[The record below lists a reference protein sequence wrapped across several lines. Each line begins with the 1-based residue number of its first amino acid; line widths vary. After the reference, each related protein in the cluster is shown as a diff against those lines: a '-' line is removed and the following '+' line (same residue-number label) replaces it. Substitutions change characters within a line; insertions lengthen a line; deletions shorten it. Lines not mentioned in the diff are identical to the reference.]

1 MKKLFLLT
9 LALLAAATAGAQI
22 HLEGY
27 RQSDI
32 APRWTEGRW
41 DARWISVPGEPL
53 NAYGVYVFRKTLNL
67 PSKPERYVVHV
78 SADNRYKLYVNGHL
92 VSLGPA
98 RGDIYNWNYETV
110 DLSPWLRQGDNTL
123 AAEVWNFV
131 EWKPI
136 AQISF
141 NQTGL
146 IVQGNGPDE
155 QGANTDGSWKCL
167 RNDAYA
173 PHTTGVYGYFA
184 AGPGE
189 RVDAS
194 RYPWGWQQPDYD
206 DSAWAAARVGMEGA
220 AKGARDYPGRLL
232 VPTPIPPMEYAEDR
246 FSRVRQS
253 ENARIPD
260 AFPRSAASITVP
272 ARTKARILL
281 DNDSLTTAYLSLLFS
296 GGRGSQITVAYAEAL
311 YMDTAP
317 LSKGNRDEIEGKKFV
332 GYEDIILPDGGS
344 DRLFTSL
351 WWRTWR
357 YVQLTIE
364 TKDEP
369 LEIGDV
375 YGTFTAYPFERAS
388 TFDAPGHPQLNRML
402 DIGWRTA
409 RLCANE
415 TYMDCPYYEQLQ
427 YFGDTRIQ
435 ALITLYNTRDRYMAR
450 NAIEQGRQSI
460 VSDGITMSR
469 YPSGIHQFISSFS
482 LYWICMGHDY
492 WRYRGEEEYLKTLLP
507 AYRGVLSWYEGFLKE
522 DFSLAFVPHWFFG
535 DWASNFEAGEPF
547 REKDGNSAFQDL
559 LFVMGLEA
567 AANMEEAFGIPSYG
581 KRYRETASS
590 IKRTIK
596 EKYWDAER
604 GLFSDT
610 RDRRNY
616 SQHVNVLAILNEAVE
631 SDEARAVMERT
642 LADTTLTQ
650 TTIYFRYYLN
660 QALKKA
666 GLGDRLLDNMQVWED
681 QMALGLSTW
690 AEQPEPS
697 RSDCHAWG
705 SSPNIE
711 FFRTIL
717 AHPHRALARQAE
729 GGFGHDAP
737 PSRRH
742 RGKIPSRQKRFS
754 VGRNHAA
761 RGSRGRIDMERGT
774 QAASRRIPAI
784 DRSIKPYAYE
794 SDEDRGKSAAFVVS
808 ERGSTDRPSIRVRH
822 ASYTEARQRSDG
834 FLRRKCLSG
843 RNITARRGP
852 AICRY
857 GKTTCTGTLREPI
870 QGISRYGSV
879 PSCYK

>member
-1 MKKLFLLT
+1 
-9 LALLAAATAGAQI
+9 
-22 HLEGY
+22 
-27 RQSDI
+27 
-32 APRWTEGRW
+32 
-41 DARWISVPGEPL
+41 
-53 NAYGVYVFRKTLNL
+53 
-67 PSKPERYVVHV
+67 
-78 SADNRYKLYVNGHL
+78 
-92 VSLGPA
+92 
-98 RGDIYNWNYETV
+98 
-110 DLSPWLRQGDNTL
+110 
-123 AAEVWNFV
+123 
-131 EWKPI
+131 
-136 AQISF
+136 
-141 NQTGL
+141 
-146 IVQGNGPDE
+146 
-155 QGANTDGSWKCL
+155 
-167 RNDAYA
+167 
-173 PHTTGVYGYFA
+173 
-184 AGPGE
+184 
-189 RVDAS
+189 
-194 RYPWGWQQPDYD
+194 
-206 DSAWAAARVGMEGA
+206 MEGA

-344 DRLFTSL
+344 DSGLFTSL

-522 DFSLAFVPHWFFG
+522 DFSLAFVPHWFSATG
-535 DWASNFEAGEPF
+535 HRISR
-547 REKDGNSAFQDL
+547 RESLSARRTAIPRSKTCCLSWDSKRPPTWRRLSAYPRTGNAT
-559 LFVMGLEA
+559 A
-567 AANMEEAFGIPSYG
+567 
-581 KRYRETASS
+581 KRPRQSS
-590 IKRTIK
+590 GR
-596 EKYWDAER
+596 
-604 GLFSDT
+604 S
-610 RDRRNY
+610 RRNIGMPNAAC
-616 SQHVNVLAILNEAVE
+616 SPT
-631 SDEARAVMERT
+631 RAT
-642 LADTTLTQ
+642 GA
-650 TTIYFRYYLN
+650 TIRS
-660 QALKKA
+660 
-666 GLGDRLLDNMQVWED
+666 M
-681 QMALGLSTW
+681 STCW
-690 AEQPEPS
+690 
-697 RSDCHAWG
+697 RS
-705 SSPNIE
+705 
-711 FFRTIL
+711 
-717 AHPHRALARQAE
+717 
-729 GGFGHDAP
+729 
-737 PSRRH
+737 
-742 RGKIPSRQKRFS
+742 
-754 VGRNHAA
+754 
-761 RGSRGRIDMERGT
+761 
-774 QAASRRIPAI
+774 
-784 DRSIKPYAYE
+784 
-794 SDEDRGKSAAFVVS
+794 
-808 ERGSTDRPSIRVRH
+808 
-822 ASYTEARQRSDG
+822 
-834 FLRRKCLSG
+834 
-843 RNITARRGP
+843 
-852 AICRY
+852 
-857 GKTTCTGTLREPI
+857 
-870 QGISRYGSV
+870 
-879 PSCYK
+879 

>member
-1 MKKLFLLT
+1 M
-9 LALLAAATAGAQI
+9 
-22 HLEGY
+22 
-27 RQSDI
+27 
-32 APRWTEGRW
+32 
-41 DARWISVPGEPL
+41 
-53 NAYGVYVFRKTLNL
+53 
-67 PSKPERYVVHV
+67 HV

-246 FSRVRQS
+246 FSCVRQS

-296 GGRGSQITVAYAEAL
+296 GGQGSQITVAYAEAL

-375 YGTFTAYPFERAS
+375 YGTFTAYPFEHAS

-567 AANMEEAFGIPSYG
+567 AADMEEAFGIPSYG

-631 SDEARAVMERT
+631 GDEARAVMERT

-717 AHPHRALARQAE
+717 GIDSDGPGFSRILIEPSLGKLKEVSGTMPHPRGDIAVKYRVGKKGSLSAE
-729 GGFGHDAP
+729 ITLPEGVEGELIWNGERRPLHGGF
-737 PSRRH
+737 
-742 RGKIPSRQKRFS
+742 QQL
-754 VGRNHAA
+754 
-761 RGSRGRIDMERGT
+761 T
-774 QAASRRIPAI
+774 
-784 DRSIKPYAYE
+784 
-794 SDEDRGKSAAFVVS
+794 
-808 ERGSTDRPSIRVRH
+808 VR
-822 ASYTEARQRSDG
+822 
-834 FLRRKCLSG
+834 
-843 RNITARRGP
+843 
-852 AICRY
+852 
-857 GKTTCTGTLREPI
+857 
-870 QGISRYGSV
+870 
-879 PSCYK
+879 

>member
-1 MKKLFLLT
+1 MDTNLGALAEKIDFSRTPGNWKSESFDASGWKKAVELETAAEGHEKFLGILKTFRLEERPIPLCVEEEAT
-9 LALLAAATAGAQI
+9 LDKEL
-22 HLEGY
+22 
-27 RQSDI
+27 
-32 APRWTEGRW
+32 
-41 DARWISVPGEPL
+41 GEPVL
-53 NAYGVYVFRKTLNL
+53 GEKEALTVEPEEKKVLLFDGKTLFNAYFR
-67 PSKPERYVVHV
+67 YH
-78 SADNRYKLYVNGHL
+78 
-92 VSLGPA
+92 
-98 RGDIYNWNYETV
+98 I
-110 DLSPWLRQGDNTL
+110 QGGKG
-123 AAEVWNFV
+123 AE
-131 EWKPI
+131 
-136 AQISF
+136 ISF
-141 NQTGL
+141 T
-146 IVQGNGPDE
+146 
-155 QGANTDGSWKCL
+155 
-167 RNDAYA
+167 
-173 PHTTGVYGYFA
+173 YF
-184 AGPGE
+184 E
-189 RVDAS
+189 KFT
-194 RYPWGWQQPDYD
+194 
-206 DSAWAAARVGMEGA
+206 
-220 AKGARDYPGRLL
+220 KG
-232 VPTPIPPMEYAEDR
+232 
-246 FSRVRQS
+246 
-253 ENARIPD
+253 
-260 AFPRSAASITVP
+260 
-272 ARTKARILL
+272 
-281 DNDSLTTAYLSLLFS
+281 
-296 GGRGSQITVAYAEAL
+296 
-311 YMDTAP
+311 
-317 LSKGNRDEIEGKKFV
+317 RDEVKRDDYRNG
-332 GYEDIILPDGGS
+332 
-344 DRLFTSL
+344 
-351 WWRTWR
+351 
-357 YVQLTIE
+357 
-364 TKDEP
+364 
-369 LEIGDV
+369 EIGNNGRTDRIFPAGGDLL
-375 YGTFTAYPFERAS
+375 YEPFWYHTMRFLKIEIQAGEEAVKFYR
-388 TFDAPGHPQLNRML
+388 PQLLKTGYPLRPESEISSTAEWVQPIYEMCV
-402 DIGWRTA
+402 RT
-409 RLCANE
+409 LQDCMME

-567 AANMEEAFGIPSYG
+567 AADMEEAFGIPSYG

-631 SDEARAVMERT
+631 GDEARAVMERT

-717 AHPHRALARQAE
+717 GIDSDGPGFSRILIEPSLGKLKEVSGTMPHPRGDIAVKYRVGKKGSLSAE
-729 GGFGHDAP
+729 ITLPEGVEGELIWNGERKPLHGGF
-737 PSRRH
+737 
-742 RGKIPSRQKRFS
+742 QQL
-754 VGRNHAA
+754 
-761 RGSRGRIDMERGT
+761 T
-774 QAASRRIPAI
+774 
-784 DRSIKPYAYE
+784 
-794 SDEDRGKSAAFVVS
+794 
-808 ERGSTDRPSIRVRH
+808 VR
-822 ASYTEARQRSDG
+822 
-834 FLRRKCLSG
+834 
-843 RNITARRGP
+843 
-852 AICRY
+852 
-857 GKTTCTGTLREPI
+857 
-870 QGISRYGSV
+870 
-879 PSCYK
+879 